1 MSIKDDIKR
10 HKCIILWRNQNQ
22 WLRQKPNR
30 NKISELVS
38 KCIWKDTNISWWNK
52 EKNKMRKYFLLY
64 CSKAIIISTVYMKQ
78 KFRQVFCMTVEMW
91 YLALKKMFQKLF
103 QSFTLKNKAGSLRY
117 FITNLF
123 VIYTGHLIWLVQ
135 WSLGGCSGTVYRGKK
150 HI

>member
-1 MSIKDDIKR
+1 
-10 HKCIILWRNQNQ
+10 
-22 WLRQKPNR
+22 
-30 NKISELVS
+30 
-38 KCIWKDTNISWWNK
+38 
-52 EKNKMRKYFLLY
+52 MRKYFLLY

-135 WSLGGCSGTVYRGKK
+135 
-150 HI
+150 